1 MYFFIKMIDLF
12 YLDLCVEF
20 MIKIIEVIGIKKCII
35 QHGKFLKM
43 V

>member
-12 YLDLCVEF
+12 DLDPCVES
-20 MIKIIEVIGIKKCII
+20 MIKIIEVIGIVKCII
-35 QHGKFLKM
+35 LHGKFLKM